1 MTLTELFEPISSR
14 SKWMRFLGI
23 LLIVYGVFIAL
34 SIIGLV
40 VAWIPIWLGLLL
52 VRAADAS
59 KNLIITED
67 ADYAVELSENIGKF
81 IKITGIVALV
91 WLVLAVITILVWI
104 PLVIGFVT
112 GAGANS
118 VFDGI

>member
-81 IKITGIVALV
+81 IKISGIVVLV
-91 WLVLAVITILVWI
+91 WLVLTVVTFLVVI
-104 PLVIGFVT
+104 PLAIGFAT
-112 GAGANS
+112 GAGVTS
-118 VFDGI
+118 SF